1 MDILLQ
7 ADYMQWQDTPKHCR
21 ELIISDYTFDRIAK
35 DDITMSEWW
44 LMMLASYLAQFQFMI
59 IIYKEISHDVN

>member
-21 ELIISDYTFDRIAK
+21 ELIISDNTFDRIAK

-44 LMMLASYLAQFQFMI
+44 LMMLASYLAQF
-59 IIYKEISHDVN
+59 